1 MEKNQIEVDKNIE
14 TISQETIQIT
24 KDIKINIKIKIK
36 EIINKLDSI
45 DHVII
50 DNNNI
55 KGNIVSQDN
64 IDKQT
69 HKVNKEILEIIANID
84 SIDSKDNQ
92 DNIEVAVIKDM
103 IIKDI
108 KEIIIITRSKDSKN
122 KNMIIDFCQ
131 LFKLIS

>member
-1 MEKNQIEVDKNIE
+1 MDKNQIEVDKNIE
-14 TISQETIQIT
+14 TINQETIQII
-24 KDIKINIKIKIK
+24 KDTNIKIK
-36 EIINKLDSI
+36 EIINNLDNI

-69 HKVNKEILEIIANID
+69 HKVNKEIIEIIANIDSID

-92 DNIEVAVIKDM
+92 DNIEVAVIKGM

-108 KEIIIITRSKDSKN
+108 KEIIIITRNKDSKN

>member
-1 MEKNQIEVDKNIE
+1 MDKNQIEVDKNIE
-14 TISQETIQIT
+14 TINQETIQII
-24 KDIKINIKIKIK
+24 KDINIKIK
-36 EIINKLDSI
+36 EIINNLDNI

-50 DNNNI
+50 DNNNT

-69 HKVNKEILEIIANID
+69 HKVNKEIIVNKDNKD

-92 DNIEVAVIKDM
+92 DNIEVVVIKDM

-108 KEIIIITRSKDSKN
+108 KEIIIITNNKDSKN
-122 KNMIIDFCQ
+122 KNMIIDFC
-131 LFKLIS
+131 

>member
-1 MEKNQIEVDKNIE
+1 VEKNQIEVDKNIE

-69 HKVNKEILEIIANID
+69 HKVNKEIIEIIANID

-92 DNIEVAVIKDM
+92 DNIEVAVIKGM

-108 KEIIIITRSKDSKN
+108 KEIIIITSNKDSKN

>member
-69 HKVNKEILEIIANID
+69 HKVNKEIIEIIANID

-92 DNIEVAVIKDM
+92 DNIEVAVIKGM

-108 KEIIIITRSKDSKN
+108 KEIIIITSNKDSKN